1 MTEAEFFEEIDM
13 LRFAGKTA
21 AALRVAESAVLAF
34 PGSAELQCALG
45 DLIQLSDNE
54 TRKTADALTAYQK
67 ALELDPSCAEAYE
80 KIGYYW
86 DVHGDDFERA
96 EAAFRR
102 AIELGAG
109 ATSYA
114 GLARVLAERGNDSP
128 AILSFLDQ
136 CPCARHPKCKNSEQR
151 LRTANGRPIRQR

>member
-136 CPCARHPKCKNSEQR
+136 CPCAAAPEVQK
-151 LRTANGRPIRQR
+151 LRAEIANGEWAPIRQR